1 MDPEIGA
8 WSVSAVLYTLYA
20 IAASVFIVADNRRPQ
35 STFAWILLFI
45 LLPGFGLVIYVLF
58 GRELRD
64 FSRKPGMIHHD
75 LDRGPECLRTLFQT
89 AQDAAVSALEARSGP
104 QGRLARLVR
113 HNGHSALTSENRVEI
128 LQDAQAF
135 YPRLIADLKQAKE
148 SIHLQFFIWASDAFG
163 QELKTILLAKA
174 AEGVQVRVLYDPLG
188 SLFRMDPRY
197 RWELKRGG
205 VAIAPY
211 APLYRFHTISYR
223 NHRKIAVIDD
233 LIGYTGGLNIGQEH
247 IDGGSFDGWR
257 DTQVR
262 FVGTAAVV
270 LQAIFAVDWENAV
283 GESLLNDRHFPEVPD
298 DTSDEDIPVQIT
310 VSGPNSRWRA
320 IRQLYFAMI
329 NSARHHVW
337 IQTPFFILDDTLAEA
352 LKTAALAGI
361 DVQVMLGDVGAGLGL
376 PYWAANTY
384 MADVGG
390 AGVKF
395 HIYRRDRYFH
405 PKTICLDSEVC
416 SIGSANMDIR
426 SFSINYELTALIYDR
441 DRTLELERAFIEDR
455 KDCTEF
461 SVEAYRRSRS
471 LSRFRNSAARL
482 FSPLL

>member
-1 MDPEIGA
+1 MIPDLGA
-8 WSVSAVLYTLYA
+8 WSVSAVLFTLYA
-20 IAASVFIVADNRRPQ
+20 VAASVFIISDNRRPQ

-75 LDRGPECLRTLFQT
+75 LDRGPEALRTLLE
-89 AQDAAVSALEARSGP
+89 AQDTALADLESRRGP

-113 HNGHSALTSENRVEI
+113 YNGHSALTRENRVEI
-128 LQDAQAF
+128 LQDARDF
-135 YPRLIADLKQAKE
+135 YPRLVEDLKQAKE

-163 QELKTILLAKA
+163 QELKRILLAKA
-174 AEGVQVRVLYDPLG
+174 AEGVLVRILYDPLG
-188 SLFRMDPRY
+188 SLFRMNPRY
-197 RWELKRGG
+197 RWELQSGG
-205 VAIAPY
+205 IAIAPY
-211 APLYRFHTISYR
+211 APLYRLHTISYR

-233 LIGYTGGLNIGQEH
+233 IIGYTGGLNIGQEH
-247 IDGGSFDGWR
+247 IDGGRRFDGWR

-283 GESLLNDRHFPEVPD
+283 GEDLLHERHFPHVPPS
-298 DTSDEDIPVQIT
+298 TSDEDIPVQIT
-310 VSGPNSRWRA
+310 VSGPDSRWRA

-352 LKTAALAGI
+352 MKTAALAGI
-361 DVQVMLGDVGAGLGL
+361 DVQVMLGDIGTGPGL

-384 MADVGG
+384 MAEVGG

-441 DRTLELERAFIEDR
+441 DRTQELERAFIADR
-455 KDCTEF
+455 QDCTEF

-471 LSRFRNSAARL
+471 LARFRDSAARL
-482 FSPLL
+482 LSPLL